1 MSARASIVRGFGLAL
16 ALATPLWPV
25 AAAAQTRPDVQVRPP
40 TVEVSAGIGYV
51 GQADSGTRDATM
63 TANGLGSLDPLTFF
77 SASGKTRS
85 GPVGVGSVGIN
96 LTRSIGVE
104 GGFQYSRPSLS
115 VELDQDVEDTP
126 SVTLDGAAFEQYVTE
141 GNLVYHFNGARID
154 ETRTVPFVLAGAGVI
169 RQNADDGTSATGT
182 IYQAGL
188 GFKWFAK
195 IARSGRAHGAGLRL
209 DVRYV
214 FRDGGFDFEPD
225 QQRSLF
231 VFTATALF
239 GFYLAPGSPHGWLPS
254 SSVISIIVRRKP
266 RRANSRW
273 AAAFRSAVHSTT
285 RGCPRARS
293 HATTSFSSA
302 SPTPCPRSPGATTR
316 SCRKPHSSRRSFHD
330 SGSMPA

>member
-1 MSARASIVRGFGLAL
+1 MSARASIVRWLSAAL
-16 ALATPLWPV
+16 VLGAAFDP
-25 AAAAQTRPDVQVRPP
+25 AAASAQAAPDVQVRPP

-63 TANGLGSLDPLTFF
+63 TANGLGSLDPITFF
-77 SASGKTRS
+77 RANGKTRS

-115 VELDQDVEDTP
+115 VELDEDVEDTP
-126 SVTLDGAAFEQYVTE
+126 SVTIEGAAFEQYVTE

-169 RQNADDGTSATGT
+169 RQDADDGTSETGT

-188 GFKWFAK
+188 GFKWFSKVAQ
-195 IARSGRAHGAGLRL
+195 SGRAHGAGMRL

-214 FRDGGFDFEPD
+214 FRDGGFDFEQD
-225 QQRSLF
+225 QQRSLI

-239 GFYLAPGSPHGWLPS
+239 GF
-254 SSVISIIVRRKP
+254 
-266 RRANSRW
+266 
-273 AAAFRSAVHSTT
+273 
-285 RGCPRARS
+285 
-293 HATTSFSSA
+293 
-302 SPTPCPRSPGATTR
+302 
-316 SCRKPHSSRRSFHD
+316 
-330 SGSMPA
+330 

>member
-1 MSARASIVRGFGLAL
+1 MSARASMVRWLSAALVLAALNPAAAL
-16 ALATPLWPV
+16 AQ
-25 AAAAQTRPDVQVRPP
+25 AAPDVQVRPP

-63 TANGLGSLDPLTFF
+63 TANGLGSIDPITFF
-77 SASGKTRS
+77 RANGKTRS

-115 VELDQDVEDTP
+115 VDLDEDVEDTP
-126 SVTLDGAAFEQYVTE
+126 SVTIDGAAFEQYVTE

-169 RQNADDGTSATGT
+169 RQNADDGTSETGT

-188 GFKWFAK
+188 GFKWLSK
-195 IARSGRAHGAGLRL
+195 IASSGRAHGAGMRL

-214 FRDGGFDFEPD
+214 FRDGGFDFEQD
-225 QQRSLF
+225 QQRSLI

-239 GFYLAPGSPHGWLPS
+239 GF
-254 SSVISIIVRRKP
+254 
-266 RRANSRW
+266 
-273 AAAFRSAVHSTT
+273 
-285 RGCPRARS
+285 
-293 HATTSFSSA
+293 
-302 SPTPCPRSPGATTR
+302 
-316 SCRKPHSSRRSFHD
+316 
-330 SGSMPA
+330 